1 MNARLFGQMIVVLLS
16 RLSEIVSGF
25 FRACVAAPRRGALW
39 SAGLRPAASSARKAF
54 SKAAL
59 AALAALGIS
68 GCVNIPPYDYT
79 NYRAHPPRS
88 ILVLPPLNES
98 MSVEGTY
105 SYLSTVTRP
114 IAELGYYVFPVAVID
129 QYLKE
134 NGMPTAG
141 EMHQV
146 PLSKVNE
153 ILGADAVM
161 YITLEQYGSKYQV
174 LNSATMVSVRARMVD
189 TKTGTLLWEGRGSAE
204 SNSGGSGDILGDLI
218 SAALTQAL
226 NSGTDAAHDLCDD
239 ANANLFYRKD
249 HGLLYGPY
257 SPEFGKEKK

>member
-1 MNARLFGQMIVVLLS
+1 MNARLFVRMAVL
-16 RLSEIVSGF
+16 
-25 FRACVAAPRRGALW
+25 CVAI
-39 SAGLRPAASSARKAF
+39 
-54 SKAAL
+54 
-59 AALAALGIS
+59 LGIA
-68 GCVNIPPYDYT
+68 GCANVPPYNYT

-98 MSVEGTY
+98 VSVEGTY

-146 PLSKVNE
+146 PLSKVHE

-174 LNSATMVSVRARMVD
+174 LNSATMVIVRARMVD
-189 TKTGTLLWEGRGSAE
+189 TKTGTLLWEGRGAAQQ
-204 SNSGGSGDILGDLI
+204 NSSGSGNILGDVI
-218 SAALTQAL
+218 AAALTQAV
-226 NSGTDAAHDLCDD
+226 NSGTDAAHGVCDQANHDL
-239 ANANLFYRKD
+239 FHRKD

-257 SPEFGKEKK
+257 SPEFGKETK